1 MILKPRIA
9 HNVTAICGGVFIA
22 YLGFVC
28 AVMIGSYASIIPAI
42 FGVLGLSWIFMGS
55 LSLMRRSRL
64 AITIDPSGIGLPAG
78 NMFRGDLRN
87 ILVPNE
93 IIAGILKHES
103 LKGRVIVITLKTG
116 DRVPI
121 QARNYCELKDF
132 LQHCEQAGL
141 PVI

>member
-28 AVMIGSYASIIPAI
+28 AVVIASYASIIPAI
-42 FGVLGLSWIFMGS
+42 FGLLGLSWIFMGS

-64 AITIDPSGIGLPAG
+64 AITIDSSGIGLPTG
-78 NMFRGDLRN
+78 SIVRGDLRN
-87 ILVPNE
+87 IFVPSE
-93 IIAGILKHES
+93 VIAAILRHES

-132 LQHCEQAGL
+132 LRLCEHAGL